1 MLFILFYIQKAALY
15 LKLGCETE
23 KDEDMFMLMEQ
34 FLDAVNVSTYCIIL
48 YFTFLFSLFVF
59 VVSAVSQYNV
69 IWTGTGLSHFRFGSG
84 MVPALLF

>member
-34 FLDAVNVSTYCIIL
+34 FLDAVNVSTYCIIIKNGL
-48 YFTFLFSLFVF
+48 QFKIGYFFSFLINHFLHPKK
-59 VVSAVSQYNV
+59 
-69 IWTGTGLSHFRFGSG
+69 IWYF
-84 MVPALLF
+84 